1 MGINI
6 NLRVVPFG
14 EIVYQTVAP
23 AGDAEEKAAV
33 HVQEPAAYY
42 VPRETAPRV
51 LEIRYEQEI
60 PEYRVPS
67 STG

>member
-14 EIVYQTVAP
+14 EIVYRTVSP
-23 AGDAEEKAAV
+23 AGDVEEMAAV
-33 HVQEPAAYY
+33 YGHEPTRYY

-67 STG
+67 STA